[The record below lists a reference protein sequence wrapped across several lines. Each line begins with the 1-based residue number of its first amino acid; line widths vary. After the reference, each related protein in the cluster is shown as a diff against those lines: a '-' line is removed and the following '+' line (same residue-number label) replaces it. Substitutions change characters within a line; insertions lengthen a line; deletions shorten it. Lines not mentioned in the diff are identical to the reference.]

1 MEDIVVREYRLLMDI
16 MEEEEI
22 DDGGRDKKMK
32 SLSAGQIREMKVS
45 RYGRKKK
52 IVEKIQKLEGLEQ
65 RRKRLDLAEEEEMEG
80 LDGEGLRRDLF
91 VER

>member
-1 MEDIVVREYRLLMDI
+1 MEDIVVREYRLLLDLI
-16 MEEEEI
+16 EEEEG
-22 DDGGRDKKMK
+22 DDGGRGNKMK
-32 SLSAGQIREMKVS
+32 LLPGGQIREMKIS

-52 IVEKIQKLEGLEQ
+52 IVERIQKLEGLEQ

-80 LDGEGLRRDLF
+80 LDGEGLMRDLF